1 MNIIITAVTPA
12 KATINGQPL
21 AREYA
26 EGVLLPLLVA
36 AQGKDHAGIL
46 KMAQAFTTAGLSV
59 KGSPMAMR
67 IYRDHL
73 TEQAQLEARRLAE
86 AQEHAERCRVPTPQE
101 IAEKK
106 AARIAEAARIRE
118 QGAAI
123 RAQLGR

>member
-36 AQGKDHAGIL
+36 AQGKDQSGVL
-46 KMAQAFTTAGLSV
+46 KVAQAFASAGLSLQA
-59 KGSPMAMR
+59 SPMAMR
-67 IYRDHL
+67 VYRDHL
-73 TEQAQLEARRLAE
+73 AEQAQLEARLQAE
-86 AQEHAERCRVPTPQE
+86 AQEHAARCRVPTPQE

-106 AARIAEAARIRE
+106 AARQAEVIRVREIGAAR
-118 QGAAI
+118 
-123 RAQLGR
+123 RAQLGN

>member
-36 AQGKDHAGIL
+36 AQGKDHGSAL
-46 KMAQAFTTAGLSV
+46 KVAQAFATAGLSLQA
-59 KGSPMAMR
+59 SPVAFR
-67 IYRDHL
+67 VYRDHL
-73 TEQAQLEARRLAE
+73 VEQAQLEARQRAE
-86 AQEHAERCRVPTPQE
+86 AQAHAERCHAPTPKE

-106 AARIAEAARIRE
+106 AERERKAQAIRDHGARIRS
-118 QGAAI
+118 
-123 RAQLGR
+123 QLGR